1 VYRIAAGSHVKEDSG
16 KPEFQILVIEDQ
28 TRHQK
33 IFQDTFLTELN
44 AAVRFATTGE
54 EGLEFI
60 AGGGRP
66 DLVVLDLDLPRISGR
81 EVLRQIKA
89 DIRTRLIPVII
100 LTGSSSQIVE
110 MDLLENGAE
119 DYLEKGSHP
128 DILVSRI
135 RAQIRHKKAI
145 DRLQQLAIDRD
156 IFAAGVLANIN
167 STHKTLFAQ
176 SEQVQGMLAE
186 NPEGRRQEIFAMMDE
201 MCEHASRLG
210 QFANDVIQ
218 SVRDSHRRTN
228 PQNVSL
234 AEYVGIVNSVPPP
247 SREDKVG
254 IEFQPVGTLGT
265 IHVDPDYFRIVMMNI
280 IQNITERASRQQT
293 QGGSRKV
300 PVEISVRPAVMAG
313 TNGAVDVVVR
323 DFGDAI
329 PPEKLA
335 TLFEPRIAGTGID
348 DQTTF
353 DISLAVVSNA
363 VRKIGGQIRA
373 ESPGDNKGGS
383 EFHLI
388 LPIESD

>member
-1 VYRIAAGSHVKEDSG
+1 MKEESG

-54 EGLEFI
+54 EGLEFV
-60 AGGGRP
+60 ANGGRP

-81 EVLRQIKA
+81 EVLRQLKA
-89 DIRTRLIPVII
+89 DVRTRLIPVII

-128 DILVSRI
+128 EILVSRI

-176 SEQVQGMLAE
+176 SEQVKAMLAD
-186 NPEGRRQEIFAMMDE
+186 NPESRCQEIFALMDI

-210 QFANDVIQ
+210 QFASDVIQ

-228 PQNVSL
+228 PQQVSL
-234 AEYVGIVNSVPPP
+234 EEFVTIVNGVPPP

-254 IEFQPVGTLGT
+254 IEFRPTGTLGSV
-265 IHVDPDYFRIVMMNI
+265 HVDPDYFRIVMMNI
-280 IQNITERASRQQT
+280 MQNIAERAAGPLP
-293 QGGSRKV
+293 QGSDRKV
-300 PVEISVRPAVMAG
+300 PVEISVRPAPQAG
-313 TNGAVDVVVR
+313 KPPAIQVVIR
-323 DFGDAI
+323 DFGSPI
-329 PPEKLA
+329 PPDHLS
-335 TLFEPRIAGTGID
+335 TLFEPRIAGTGSD

-363 VRKIGGQIRA
+363 VKKIGGQIRA
-373 ESPGDNKGGS
+373 ENPTDNKGGS
-383 EFHLI
+383 EFHLT
-388 LPIESD
+388 LPTDAD